1 MNDETCISF
10 ATNYLC
16 ILFTFLLDIEILHI
30 IIKIIPFLEINI
42 KTFLSLTCLLS
53 SLMLFYLLWFF
64 PLIVLVLLVMQTF
77 PITQFL
83 PNFCFTTYY
92 VSLHYT

>member
-30 IIKIIPFLEINI
+30 IIEIIPFLEINI